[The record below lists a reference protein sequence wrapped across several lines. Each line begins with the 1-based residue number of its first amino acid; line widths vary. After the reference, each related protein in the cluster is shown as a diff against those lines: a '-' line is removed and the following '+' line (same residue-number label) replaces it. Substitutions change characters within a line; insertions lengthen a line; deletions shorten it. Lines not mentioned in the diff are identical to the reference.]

1 MTSAPSWALSAN
13 GVFSSLG
20 GGLGPAALALWGGAA
35 AAAPLGVK
43 DFSLEDTVGT
53 LGLARGTSRLSEL
66 SLCALGSWRSGEPV
80 GSRVCHGE
88 SVARALPLTDTLS
101 SRVQRCLLQ
110 TSEESK

>member
-43 DFSLEDTVGT
+43 DFSLRTQWGHSGWLVA
-53 LGLARGTSRLSEL
+53 LPACLSFR
-66 SLCALGSWRSGEPV
+66 SARSGAGVP
-80 GSRVCHGE
+80 GSPSEAEFVTA
-88 SVARALPLTDTLS
+88 SPWLV
-101 SRVQRCLLQ
+101 RCP
-110 TSEESK
+110 